1 MSQPTLSHLTGLLA
15 SPPPIKHSWN
25 VGDDM
30 TAMGNETPALL
41 KSVGSLSFRALTG
54 LQAALNEWVAA
65 RFRDQTRDMGFDQV
79 IDATWAAS
87 IDYRYLK
94 LDAMEFPDASGVVEG
109 PIRESKVQ
117 SRDVLQ
123 QIPLAEF
130 GAVRYVIASANL
142 VKYVLPAAKPF
153 QDWFKAVVSRLQ
165 PLSLPPARQAGALDI
180 ADVKRALID
189 VSPDVFGTPLPR
201 EAYDL
206 SVDLSTVDQAA
217 LIDALLQRIAAT
229 PNPYLRSPAEL
240 QQARFAGTPYRYPA

>member
-41 KSVGSLSFRALTG
+41 KSVGSLSFRALIG

-65 RFRDQTRDMGFDQV
+65 RFRDQTRDMDFDQV

-87 IDYRYLK
+87 IDHRYLK
-94 LDAMEFPDASGVVEG
+94 LDAMEFPDASGLVEG

-142 VKYVLPAAKPF
+142 VKYELPAAKPF
-153 QDWFKAVVSRLQ
+153 QDSRVTT
-165 PLSLPPARQAGALDI
+165 PSGAKRELPVDEVGRDAMGVPRLCGH
-180 ADVKRALID
+180 DVPTT
-189 VSPDVFGTPLPR
+189 SPC
-201 EAYDL
+201 
-206 SVDLSTVDQAA
+206 S
-217 LIDALLQRIAAT
+217 
-229 PNPYLRSPAEL
+229 
-240 QQARFAGTPYRYPA
+240 

>member
-1 MSQPTLSHLTGLLA
+1 MSQPTHSHLTGLLA

-41 KSVGSLSFRALTG
+41 KSVGSLSFRALIG

-65 RFRDQTRDMGFDQV
+65 RFREQTRDMDFDQV

-87 IDYRYLK
+87 IDHRYLK

-153 QDWFKAVVSRLQ
+153 QDSRVTTPSGAKLE
-165 PLSLPPARQAGALDI
+165 LPVDEVGRDAMGVPRLCGH
-180 ADVKRALID
+180 DVPTT
-189 VSPDVFGTPLPR
+189 SPC
-201 EAYDL
+201 
-206 SVDLSTVDQAA
+206 S
-217 LIDALLQRIAAT
+217 
-229 PNPYLRSPAEL
+229 
-240 QQARFAGTPYRYPA
+240 

>member
-41 KSVGSLSFRALTG
+41 KSVGSLSFRALIG

-65 RFRDQTRDMGFDQV
+65 RFRDQTRDMDFDQV

-153 QDWFKAVVSRLQ
+153 QDSRVTTPSGAKLELPVDEVGRDSMVVPRLC
-165 PLSLPPARQAGALDI
+165 GH
-180 ADVKRALID
+180 DVPTT
-189 VSPDVFGTPLPR
+189 SPC
-201 EAYDL
+201 
-206 SVDLSTVDQAA
+206 S
-217 LIDALLQRIAAT
+217 
-229 PNPYLRSPAEL
+229 
-240 QQARFAGTPYRYPA
+240 